1 MGNFDEKSYYAK
13 CRENKNDDAIDSD
26 SFYQD
31 FYHIF
36 KIDDSIFESKKE
48 FYIHKCPI
56 IPIIKRKQ
64 NNIIKKIN
72 AFFINKYI
80 IDLIK
85 KNSIKNDIS
94 LKKLS
99 HIFIYKLN
107 KRNTERLLEMKISDI
122 LIEQDISSKYTNYV
136 KDYNRHLIDKIYEEK
151 KEIKVI
157 KILELTFEELFII
170 FRRKLNDPNDINKL
184 EEIKDKIKGLDLL
197 EENNKYKDIEYF
209 IQEEVRKNIH
219 NMEYIEE
226 IKKTCLEYDKRFKT
240 KII

>member
-1 MGNFDEKSYYAK
+1 MGNFDENAK

-31 FYHIF
+31 INHIL
-36 KIDDSIFESKKE
+36 KLDDSIFKGKDESC
-48 FYIHKCPI
+48 IHKCPI
-56 IPIIKRKQ
+56 IQIIKRKQ

-85 KNSIKNDIS
+85 KNSINNDIS

-99 HIFIYKLN
+99 HIFIYKLY
-107 KRNTERLLEMKISDI
+107 KHNTERLLDMKISDI
-122 LIEQDISSKYTNYV
+122 LIEQDISSKYTHYV

-157 KILELTFEELFII
+157 KIGI
-170 FRRKLNDPNDINKL
+170 RIN
-184 EEIKDKIKGLDLL
+184 I
-197 EENNKYKDIEYF
+197 
-209 IQEEVRKNIH
+209 
-219 NMEYIEE
+219 
-226 IKKTCLEYDKRFKT
+226 
-240 KII
+240 

>member
-1 MGNFDEKSYYAK
+1 MGNFDENAK

-31 FYHIF
+31 INHIL
-36 KIDDSIFESKKE
+36 KLDDSIFKGKDESC
-48 FYIHKCPI
+48 IHKCPI
-56 IPIIKRKQ
+56 IQIIKRKQ

-122 LIEQDISSKYTNYV
+122 LIEQDISSKYTHYV

-157 KILELTFEELFII
+157 KIGI
-170 FRRKLNDPNDINKL
+170 RIN
-184 EEIKDKIKGLDLL
+184 I
-197 EENNKYKDIEYF
+197 
-209 IQEEVRKNIH
+209 
-219 NMEYIEE
+219 
-226 IKKTCLEYDKRFKT
+226 
-240 KII
+240 